1 MVLRVS
7 NLKFSLILETSEE
20 KKLVNDIMGGKLYDP
35 FLFLIE
41 TIPSTLYSPPFCT
54 FCLCK
59 DKNTLASL
67 LCASYLFDSS

>member
-1 MVLRVS
+1 
-7 NLKFSLILETSEE
+7 
-20 KKLVNDIMGGKLYDP
+20 MGGKLYDP